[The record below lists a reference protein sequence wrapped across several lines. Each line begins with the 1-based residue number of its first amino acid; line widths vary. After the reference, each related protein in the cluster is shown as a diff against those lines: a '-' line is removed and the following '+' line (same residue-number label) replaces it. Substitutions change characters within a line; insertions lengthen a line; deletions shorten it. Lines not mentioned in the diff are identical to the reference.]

1 MDKRSWV
8 VLLKDKEEWQIAA
21 VASLGLLCP
30 WNSDTIEQKLMPY
43 IDNEGKYIKAGASLG
58 VGMCCAGIN
67 DENDLAYALLSESA
81 QESKESIIRQ
91 CSILGLGMAYAGRN
105 RSELQDIFMIPI
117 VDTDVPLEESA
128 FAALSLGL
136 SFVGQC
142 NEEVAG
148 AIVQTLMERSEEQL
162 NSHTARY
169 FGIGLALLY
178 MGQQNKSEPTLEAI
192 NMIEHPIKKFIQIM
206 IVSLAFVGSGNVL
219 KVQDMIHECMS
230 EEKHSESAILGLAFI
245 ASSEEIGNEMA
256 MRLIN
261 HILHFGKA
269 EKKRIIPL
277 ALAMLSISNPK
288 INVMDLLFKLAYD
301 TDTETADRAI
311 LALGL
316 IGAGTNNSRLAD
328 IFRKLASYYSKE
340 SETLFCIRIS
350 QGLLYMGKGM
360 LSLQPYYSERF
371 LLSKVAMA
379 GVAIFLTSLFDIKS
393 TLLSK
398 QHYFIYY
405 LSLAMYPKFLFVVN
419 FVFILGQ

>member
-1 MDKRSWV
+1 MV
-8 VLLKDKEEWQIAA
+8 
-21 VASLGLLCP
+21 
-30 WNSDTIEQKLMPY
+30 
-43 IDNEGKYIKAGASLG
+43 
-58 VGMCCAGIN
+58 
-67 DENDLAYALLSESA
+67 
-81 QESKESIIRQ
+81 
-91 CSILGLGMAYAGRN
+91 
-105 RSELQDIFMIPI
+105 
-117 VDTDVPLEESA
+117 
-128 FAALSLGL
+128 
-136 SFVGQC
+136 
-142 NEEVAG
+142 
-148 AIVQTLMERSEEQL
+148 
-162 NSHTARY
+162 
-169 FGIGLALLY
+169 
-178 MGQQNKSEPTLEAI
+178 
-192 NMIEHPIKKFIQIM
+192 
-206 IVSLAFVGSGNVL
+206 VSLAFVGSGNVL
-219 KVQDMIHECMS
+219 KVQDMMHECMS
-230 EEKHSESAILGLAFI
+230 DEKNSECALLGLAFI

-261 HILHFGKA
+261 HIMHFGKT

-288 INVMDLLFKLAYD
+288 INVMDLLSKLAYD

-311 LALGL
+311 LALGV

-360 LSLQPYYSERF
+360 LSLQPYYSEHF

-405 LSLAMYPKFLFVVN
+405 LTLAMYPKFLFVVLIPPN
-419 FVFILGQ
+419 IGE